1 MASKRQIFVGGV
13 PIGGGAPVVVQTM
26 TKTET
31 ANLGATMEQ
40 IRKVADAGAD
50 LVRVA
55 VPRDKDVEALRT
67 IVVDSP
73 IPVIA
78 DIHFNHTLA
87 LKAIDAG
94 AHCIRLNPGNIGGRE
109 KVAEVAERA
118 NAAGVPMRIGVN
130 SGSLPSHLHDLERES
145 PVEALVSA
153 AVEFV
158 ELMEGL
164 DFTNFKVSIKSTNVP
179 NTIAANRLLAE
190 KIPYPLHLGITEAG
204 TKWSG
209 SLKSAV
215 GLGTL
220 LADGVGDTV
229 RISLST
235 FHAEEEVKV
244 AWEILKALHLRERG
258 PVLIACPT
266 CGRLQFDMDSVVAE
280 IEQRLEAYEEPIEV
294 AVLGCAVNGIGE
306 ASHADFGITGAKNE
320 GLIFAHGKP
329 LRKVPQAQLVDA
341 LFEEID
347 KSLDRGSVARGR
359 GEVRGGRRVAGE
371 DRGGERRRPHSR
383 AHRAAR
389 AGGGR
394 EGRGPD
400 RPGTGAAR
408 RGGVPDRGPPLHPG
422 LALTRPA
429 ASRRRSA
436 SRGPGRSRP
445 PVSATAAA
453 RGVPAGRASRT
464 GRSPRHRCAPA
475 SGSSGCP
482 RPRP

>member
-1 MASKRQIFVGGV
+1 VPGSGRGAVSPRYASGISSRRQIFVRGL
-13 PIGGGAPVVVQTM
+13 PIGGGAPVAVQTM

-31 ANLGATMEQ
+31 ANLTATMEQ
-40 IRKVADAGAD
+40 IRKVAEAGAD

-55 VPRDKDVEALRT
+55 VPRDEDVEALKT
-67 IVVDSP
+67 IVRESP

-94 AHCIRLNPGNIGGRE
+94 ADCIRLNPGNIGGRE
-109 KVAEVAERA
+109 KVAEVAEKA
-118 NAAGVPMRIGVN
+118 TLAGVPMRIGVN
-130 SGSLPSHLHDLERES
+130 SGSLPKHLHELERES
-145 PVEALVSA
+145 PVEALVAA

-164 DFTNFKVSIKSTNVP
+164 RFENFKVSIKSTNVP

-190 KIPYPLHLGITEAG
+190 KIPYPLHLGVTEAG

-220 LADGVGDTV
+220 LADGIGDTI

-244 AWEILKALHLRERG
+244 AWEILKALQLRERG

-280 IEQRLEAYEEPIEV
+280 IEQRLEGYAEPIEV

-320 GLIFAHGKP
+320 GLIFAGGKP
-329 LRKVPQAQLVDA
+329 LRKVPQANLVDA

-347 KSLDRGSVARGR
+347 KSLDRGGVEVDEAKA
-359 GEVRGGRRVAGE
+359 GEGAAWLAKIEQENAGDLTPEKIAQLEHEAAEKGESDRVLLGEDESPTAGRRFT
-371 DRGGERRRPHSR
+371 R
-383 AHRAAR
+383 A
-389 AGGGR
+389 
-394 EGRGPD
+394 
-400 RPGTGAAR
+400 
-408 RGGVPDRGPPLHPG
+408 
-422 LALTRPA
+422 
-429 ASRRRSA
+429 
-436 SRGPGRSRP
+436 
-445 PVSATAAA
+445 
-453 RGVPAGRASRT
+453 
-464 GRSPRHRCAPA
+464 
-475 SGSSGCP
+475 
-482 RPRP
+482 

>member
-1 MASKRQIFVGGV
+1 MASKRQIWVKDV

-31 ANLGATMEQ
+31 ANLGATMDQ
-40 IRKVADAGAD
+40 IRKVADAGSD

-55 VPRDKDVEALRT
+55 VPREKDVEALKT
-67 IVVDSP
+67 IVADSP

-78 DIHFNHTLA
+78 DIHFNYTLA

-94 AHCIRLNPGNIGGRE
+94 AHCVRLNPGNIGGPD
-109 KVAEVAERA
+109 KVAQVAERA
-118 NAAGVPMRIGVN
+118 TAAGVPMRIGVN
-130 SGSLPSHLHDLERES
+130 SGSLPKHLHELEREH
-145 PVEALVSA
+145 PVEALVQA

-158 ELMEGL
+158 ELMERL
-164 DFTNFKVSIKSTNVP
+164 DFENFKVSIKSTNVP

-190 KIPYPLHLGITEAG
+190 KIEYPIHLGITEAG

-220 LADGVGDTV
+220 LADGVGDTI

-266 CGRLQFDMDSVVAE
+266 CGRLQFDMDTVVAE
-280 IEQRLEAYEEPIEV
+280 IEQRLEQYAEPVEV

-329 LRKVPQAQLVDA
+329 LRKVPQDDLVDA

-347 KSLDRGSVARGR
+347 KSLDRGAIDVDARKAAEGAEWLQR
-359 GEVRGGRRVAGE
+359 IEEENADELTPERIAQMEAEAAKEKGLDVTAEPFLKPVKRRPALDEDASPVTGRRFT
-371 DRGGERRRPHSR
+371 R
-383 AHRAAR
+383 A
-389 AGGGR
+389 
-394 EGRGPD
+394 
-400 RPGTGAAR
+400 
-408 RGGVPDRGPPLHPG
+408 
-422 LALTRPA
+422 
-429 ASRRRSA
+429 
-436 SRGPGRSRP
+436 
-445 PVSATAAA
+445 
-453 RGVPAGRASRT
+453 
-464 GRSPRHRCAPA
+464 
-475 SGSSGCP
+475 
-482 RPRP
+482 

>member
-31 ANLGATMEQ
+31 ANLEATMEQ

-55 VPRDKDVEALRT
+55 VPRDEDVEALKT
-67 IVVDSP
+67 IVADSP

-118 NAAGVPMRIGVN
+118 NAAAVPMRIGVN
-130 SGSLPSHLHDLERES
+130 SGSLPKHLHALEREA
-145 PVEALVSA
+145 PVEALVTA

-158 ELMEGL
+158 ELMESL
-164 DFTNFKVSIKSTNVP
+164 EFENFKISIKSTNVP

-190 KIPYPLHLGITEAG
+190 KVPYPIHLGITEAG
-204 TKWSG
+204 TRWSG

-220 LADGVGDTV
+220 LADGVGDTI

-244 AWEILKALHLRERG
+244 AWEILKALQLRERG

-280 IEQRLEAYEEPIEV
+280 IEQRLESYTEPIEV

-320 GLIFAHGKP
+320 GLIFAGGKP
-329 LRKVPQAQLVDA
+329 LRKVPQAELVDR

-347 KSLDRGSVARGR
+347 RSLDRGRVQADEAEVREGAEWLAKIEKENAGDLTPEKIAQMEHEAAQR
-359 GEVRGGRRVAGE
+359 GESDRVLLDEEASPTAGRRFT
-371 DRGGERRRPHSR
+371 R
-383 AHRAAR
+383 A
-389 AGGGR
+389 
-394 EGRGPD
+394 
-400 RPGTGAAR
+400 
-408 RGGVPDRGPPLHPG
+408 
-422 LALTRPA
+422 
-429 ASRRRSA
+429 
-436 SRGPGRSRP
+436 
-445 PVSATAAA
+445 
-453 RGVPAGRASRT
+453 
-464 GRSPRHRCAPA
+464 
-475 SGSSGCP
+475 
-482 RPRP
+482 